1 MELEKNYKI
10 IDANAIAEIYKKPH
24 MEDEEYTNFKYYSDN
39 EYPKKLIDERR
50 PNEAQMVKEYREKTY
65 QPVFQEVFDRVL
77 ASLNKIHR
85 ADGFF
90 IKYPDQKEFTQI
102 ADGEK
107 LPEYLET
114 DFKGKQSIMNYTFS
128 TLLKQY
134 LIDAN
139 GICLI
144 WGYQPITE
152 EGNEDN
158 TNYIEPHPYIIN
170 TDKIIYFS
178 EGESFVYRGEHSRE
192 LYSVDKIQWAKWVMD
207 KRGVWRIEKSIPNL
221 SGEACF
227 FRLGGLVESTED
239 LGTEYQSR
247 LKAMLPWLNV
257 ATVEFSDL
265 QAEIVMHI
273 HSQQWIYQSEEC
285 GTCNGNG
292 YLMKDQQKVP
302 CTNSSC
308 KGGYVSF
315 SPYEPLRIRPA
326 KVNMGETAAPT
337 PPMGYVQKDTEIAKL
352 QDARIDRHRNR
363 ALSAI
368 NMQFLEVI
376 PAAVSGVSKAYDR
389 DETNNTFYAIAKDL
403 GRIIEFS
410 AYYVAVWR
418 YNQIYSNDII
428 KMMCPI
434 VIVPNTFD
442 ILSSDFLIQ
451 EIKAAKDSGLNDSVL
466 SEMEIEFIKKR
477 FPNDPTL
484 QNIKIDAM
492 NLDPLSGLSAEE
504 KALIISNK
512 GASKQ
517 DYIISTY
524 IQDFI
529 AKAYQEN
536 KDFQSKTIDQK
547 SKVLYDYA
555 NQKLKDINTKEILAS
570 KIFGLDTLTVNDSG
584 KGPADLKYTV
594 GGLTGIIEIVKA
606 VSSGVYDLEAAI
618 NMVMDRFGLTYEQAK
633 AQLGT
638 PAIISSEAELDKVTK
653 LT

>member
-1 MELEKNYKI
+1 
-10 IDANAIAEIYKKPH
+10 
-24 MEDEEYTNFKYYSDN
+24 
-39 EYPKKLIDERR
+39 
-50 PNEAQMVKEYREKTY
+50 
-65 QPVFQEVFDRVL
+65 
-77 ASLNKIHR
+77 
-85 ADGFF
+85 
-90 IKYPDQKEFTQI
+90 
-102 ADGEK
+102 
-107 LPEYLET
+107 
-114 DFKGKQSIMNYTFS
+114 
-128 TLLKQY
+128 
-134 LIDAN
+134 
-139 GICLI
+139 
-144 WGYQPITE
+144 
-152 EGNEDN
+152 
-158 TNYIEPHPYIIN
+158 
-170 TDKIIYFS
+170 
-178 EGESFVYRGEHSRE
+178 
-192 LYSVDKIQWAKWVMD
+192 
-207 KRGVWRIEKSIPNL
+207 
-221 SGEACF
+221 
-227 FRLGGLVESTED
+227 
-239 LGTEYQSR
+239 
-247 LKAMLPWLNV
+247 
-257 ATVEFSDL
+257 
-265 QAEIVMHI
+265 
-273 HSQQWIYQSEEC
+273 
-285 GTCNGNG
+285 
-292 YLMKDQQKVP
+292 
-302 CTNSSC
+302 
-308 KGGYVSF
+308 
-315 SPYEPLRIRPA
+315 
-326 KVNMGETAAPT
+326 
-337 PPMGYVQKDTEIAKL
+337 
-352 QDARIDRHRNR
+352 
-363 ALSAI
+363 
-368 NMQFLEVI
+368 MQFLELI

-570 KIFGLDTLTVNDSG
+570 KIFGLDTLTANDSG